1 MALIE
6 LNIEHF
12 NATELHMKLTEIKMG
27 GLVCNQFSRGVF
39 SMLGAVSPDSFD
51 TLHSYCNT
59 FQMPFITP
67 WFPEK
72 IKSIFTELFDI
83 NKY

>member
-27 GLVCNQFSRGVF
+27 GLGGSWTWESRQ
-39 SMLGAVSPDSFD
+39 
-51 TLHSYCNT
+51 N
-59 FQMPFITP
+59 
-67 WFPEK
+67 PE
-72 IKSIFTELFDI
+72 
-83 NKY
+83 